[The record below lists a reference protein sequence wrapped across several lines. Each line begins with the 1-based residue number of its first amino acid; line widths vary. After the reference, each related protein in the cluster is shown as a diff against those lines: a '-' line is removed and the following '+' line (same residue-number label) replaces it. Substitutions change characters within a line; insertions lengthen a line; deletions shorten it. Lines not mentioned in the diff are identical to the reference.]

1 MSPRTPPAPWS
12 GNFPSKLALLIAL
25 MLTIYSVGIELTCF
39 SKTLLDDP
47 RVRVPFFAS
56 AWTMISLLL
65 LEVAQEGAGKGSW
78 TAFAARALTPC
89 ACVSGLCV
97 ATQGGDHMDGWIGL
111 VWRIFTLWS
120 IFWSIYAKFNHLAF
134 RLFGVA
140 GCPIFMFTHL
150 RLISMDC
157 LTPAMFWLVPV
168 DDDSRGKLRMSI
180 ALGFCFFS
188 VILFTC
194 VSSTISR
201 SPRHLAHQHPSVATT
216 QNGKVC
222 NAIKAALS
230 TPMMLALAGAAV
242 AIMYQNIFA
251 GIGIASSHQPFEP
264 VIATGPEGPE
274 RHVLAQWQQ
283 QPQPPPFRWQ
293 RNATDTD
300 NYQRD
305 PTQVARHAEHVP
317 HAAKEYML
325 PTDRT
330 ALWGVLQGVFASFL
344 VSTVLVMYNASQHTE
359 IDSWLTTDSAALE
372 EVSYVFL
379 VVTSG
384 PALSCLRGLRIEDG
398 WHGQVPY
405 IPVHVEAT
413 SMLWMENQLA
423 TR

>member
-1 MSPRTPPAPWS
+1 
-12 GNFPSKLALLIAL
+12 

-111 VWRIFTLWS
+111 MWRIFTLWS
-120 IFWSIYAKFNHLAF
+120 IFLAVYAKFNRLAF

-140 GCPIFMFTHL
+140 GCPIIMFTHL

-188 VILFTC
+188 AILLTC

-201 SPRHLAHQHPSVATT
+201 SPRHLPHQHPAVATT
-216 QNGKVC
+216 QNGKAC
-222 NAIKAALS
+222 NALKAALS
-230 TPMMLALAGAAV
+230 APMMLALVAGAAL
-242 AIMYQNIFA
+242 AIMYQIIFTE
-251 GIGIASSHQPFEP
+251 IGIASSRQPFEL
-264 VIATGPEGPE
+264 VVSTRPE

-293 RNATDTD
+293 RNATDAD
-300 NYQRD
+300 NFQHD

-317 HAAKEYML
+317 HASMEHML

-330 ALWGVLQGVFASFL
+330 ALRGILQGVFASFI

-359 IDSWLTTDSAALE
+359 ITEIESRLTTASAALE
-372 EVSYVFL
+372 EVLYAFL
-379 VVTSG
+379 VVLPG
-384 PALSCLRGLRIEDG
+384 PQVALGAFESRT
-398 WHGQVPY
+398 
-405 IPVHVEAT
+405 A
-413 SMLWMENQLA
+413 SMGRFRTYRSM
-423 TR
+423 

>member
-1 MSPRTPPAPWS
+1 MSPRTPPAPWI
-12 GNFPSKLALLIAL
+12 GNLSKLIAL
-25 MLTIYSVGIELTCF
+25 MLMIYSVGIELTCF

-65 LEVAQEGAGKGSW
+65 LEVAQEGADKGSW

-97 ATQGGDHMDGWIGL
+97 ATQGGDHLDGWIGL
-111 VWRIFTLWS
+111 IWRIFTLWS
-120 IFWSIYAKFNHLAF
+120 IFLAVFSKFNRLAF

-140 GCPIFMFTHL
+140 GCPIIVFTHL

-188 VILFTC
+188 AVLLTC
-194 VSSTISR
+194 VSSTIPR
-201 SPRHLAHQHPSVATT
+201 SPRHLPHQHPAVATTQNGKVCNVATT

-222 NAIKAALS
+222 NALKAALS
-230 TPMMLALAGAAV
+230 APMMLALAGAAL
-242 AIMYQNIFA
+242 AIMYQIIFT
-251 GIGIASSHQPFEP
+251 GIGIASSRQPFEL
-264 VIATGPEGPE
+264 VVSTGPE

-293 RNATDTD
+293 RNATDAD
-300 NYQRD
+300 NFQRD

-317 HAAKEYML
+317 HASMEHVL

-330 ALWGVLQGVFASFL
+330 ALRGILQGVFASFL

-359 IDSWLTTDSAALE
+359 IESRLTTDSAALE
-372 EVSYVFL
+372 EVLMFSL
-379 VVTSG
+379 WSLPG
-384 PALSCLRGLRIEDG
+384 PQVALDAFESRRT
-398 WHGQVPY
+398 
-405 IPVHVEAT
+405 A
-413 SMLWMENQLA
+413 SMGRFRTYRSM
-423 TR
+423 